1 MKNTWLVD
9 EWSAG
14 QRLDVF
20 LADQIP
26 DITRSAIA
34 KKIKNHEFLINGKKA
49 TVHSFL
55 KAGQKISYQTVSE
68 MTLSQ
73 DGAPLKSAPYLP
85 ELDKI
90 TVEQTHD
97 WILINKPPGLL
108 VHPDAKHPQGTLVDI
123 ILKKYPSVA
132 KIGED
137 PKRPGIVH
145 RLDKDVSGLMV
156 IAKTQNAFDDLKQQF
171 AQRKTHKSYVALVH
185 GRPPQEQGE
194 IKFKIAR
201 SKSKPRMAA
210 RPTHEPE
217 GQAAW
222 THYKILKTFKNHTLL
237 ELDIFSG
244 RTHQIRAHLFA
255 IGCPVVGDTLYT
267 VKNPKKNQLQTKG
280 RIMLQSTK
288 LSFTDPATQELLNFS
303 ILPDPQ
309 FNDLMHQL
317 TK

>member
-20 LADQIP
+20 LAEQVP
-26 DITRSAIA
+26 DLTRSALA
-34 KKIKNHEFLINGKKA
+34 KKIKNGEFFIDGKKTA
-49 TVHSFL
+49 VHTFL
-55 KAGQKISYQTVSE
+55 KAGQKINHQSQIDSPEQLAEKQTR
-68 MTLSQ
+68 
-73 DGAPLKSAPYLP
+73 APMYLP
-85 ELDKI
+85 KLEKMI
-90 TVEQTHD
+90 VQQTKD
-97 WILINKPPGLL
+97 WLLINKPTGLL
-108 VHPDAKHPQGTLVDI
+108 VHPDAKHTYGTLVDI
-123 ILKKYPSVA
+123 LLKKYPSMA

-145 RLDKDVSGLMV
+145 RLDRDVSGLMV
-156 IAKTQNAFDDLKQQF
+156 VAKTQNAFDDLKQQF
-171 AQRKTHKSYVALVH
+171 AQRKTQKSYIALVH

-210 RPTHEPE
+210 RPSHEAE
-217 GQAAW
+217 GQVAW
-222 THYKILKTFKNHTLL
+222 THYKVLKTIKNYSLL

-267 VKNPKKNQLQTKG
+267 EKNPKKNSLKSKG
-280 RIMLQSTK
+280 RIMLQSFK
-288 LSFTDPATQELLNFS
+288 LSFTDPATQEALYFSLEPDQEFTDMLNR
-303 ILPDPQ
+303 
-309 FNDLMHQL
+309 L